1 MSVWYYAD
9 LKRNRQG
16 PAESAVLA
24 RLFREGRLQLDSLV
38 WREGLANWQP
48 LGDFAAELGL
58 LDEAGPT
65 GLSPEPVESA
75 PPDGNSPAD
84 FGRVVFASRERE
96 PAVASPYAA
105 PASRLTGGEPIA
117 YAGGRVV
124 YAGFWKRYAALF
136 IDNMIVFVVTMVSI
150 VATMAVA
157 GGVNAFAAQSTPNP
171 GAIGVLL
178 LSVYGIPILFQAVY
192 FSWMHAS
199 QRQATLGKMAVGIKL
214 ARSDGQPVTLGRSVG
229 RWALLFV
236 IYLASCGLGTLVSA
250 IWVAV
255 SERKQALHDLA
266 CDTLVVDKWAF
277 TAHPE
282 RQNDEVG
289 SVTIVMIGLSLL
301 FVFGYIALIIFS
313 ATLGGH

>member
-1 MSVWYYAD
+1 MSAWHYAD
-9 LKRNRQG
+9 RNRNRQG
-16 PAESAVLA
+16 PVETAALA

-38 WREGLANWQP
+38 WREGLANWRP
-48 LGDFAAELGL
+48 LGDFASELGL
-58 LDEAGPT
+58 LDEVGST
-65 GLSPEPVESA
+65 DLSPEPIGST

-84 FGRVVFASRERE
+84 FGRVVFASRE
-96 PAVASPYAA
+96 PAAASPYAA
-105 PASRLTGGEPIA
+105 PASLLTGGDPIA

-136 IDNMIVFVVTMVSI
+136 IDNLIVFVVTMVSV

-157 GGVNAFAAQSTPNP
+157 GGANALTPQSTPNP

-192 FSWMHAS
+192 FTWMHAS
-199 QRQATLGKMAVGIKL
+199 QRQATLGKMAVGIKV
-214 ARSDGQPVTLGRSVG
+214 ARSDGQPITLSRSLG

-236 IYLASCGLGTLVSA
+236 IYLASCGLGTLVSG

-255 SERKQALHDLA
+255 SQRKQALHDLA

-282 RQNDEVG
+282 RQNEEIG

-301 FVFGYIALIIFS
+301 FVFGYLALIVFS
-313 ATLGGH
+313 ATMGGR

>member
-1 MSVWYYAD
+1 MSAWYYAD
-9 LKRNRQG
+9 RNRNRQG
-16 PAESAVLA
+16 PVEPDALA

-38 WREGLANWQP
+38 WREGLANWQAM
-48 LGDFAAELGL
+48 GDFAAELGL
-58 LDEAGPT
+58 LDEAGST
-65 GLSPEPVESA
+65 GLSLEPIGSA

-84 FGRVVFASRERE
+84 FGRVVFASHE
-96 PAVASPYAA
+96 PAAASPYAA
-105 PASRLTGGEPIA
+105 PAASLTGGGPVA
-117 YAGGRVV
+117 HAGGRVV
-124 YAGFWKRYAALF
+124 YAGFWKRYAAMF
-136 IDNMIVFVVTMVSI
+136 IDYMIVIVVTMVSI

-199 QRQATLGKMAVGIKL
+199 QRQATLGKMAVGIKV

-236 IYLASCGLGTLVSA
+236 IYLASCGLGTLVSG

-282 RQNDEVG
+282 RQNEEVG

-301 FVFGYIALIIFS
+301 FVFGYMALIIFS

>member
-9 LKRNRQG
+9 RNRNRQG
-16 PAESAVLA
+16 PVESTALA
-24 RLFREGRLQLDSLV
+24 RLFRESRLQLDSLV
-38 WREGLANWQP
+38 WRDGLANWQP
-48 LGDFAAELGL
+48 MGDFAAELGL
-58 LDEAGPT
+58 LNEAGST
-65 GLSPEPVESA
+65 GFSLEPVESA
-75 PPDGNSPAD
+75 ASDGNSPAD
-84 FGRVVFASRERE
+84 FDRAVFASHE
-96 PAVASPYAA
+96 PAAASSPYAA
-105 PASRLTGGEPIA
+105 PASLLTDGSPAA

-136 IDNMIVFVVTMVSI
+136 IDNMIVFVVTMVSV

-157 GGVNAFAAQSTPNP
+157 GGVNAFTSQSTPTP
-171 GAIGVLL
+171 GAIGILL

-192 FSWMHAS
+192 FTWMHAS
-199 QRQATLGKMAVGIKL
+199 QRQATLGKMAVGIKV
-214 ARSDGQPVTLGRSVG
+214 ARSDGQPVMLGRSLG

-236 IYLASCGLGTLVSA
+236 IYLASCGLGTLVSG

-282 RQNDEVG
+282 RQNEEVG

-301 FVFGYIALIIFS
+301 FVFGYLALIIFS
-313 ATLGGH
+313 ATMGGH